1 MKNYRSSGTN
11 ILYSIFLAL
20 VFSFSMLPGCS
31 STEKHSSTGEFI
43 DDSAITAKVKAKL
56 LDDELVR
63 GTAISVE
70 TLKGTILLSGFAKS
84 QQEITQAENLAK
96 KVHGVRQ
103 VRNQI
108 VLRP

>member
-1 MKNYRSSGTN
+1 MKNNSRTN
-11 ILYSIFLAL
+11 ILYSVFLVL
-20 VFSFSMLPGCS
+20 ILSSTMLPGCS
-31 STEKHSSTGEFI
+31 STNKHSSTGEFI
-43 DDSAITAKVKAKL
+43 DDSAITTKIKAKL

-70 TLKGTILLSGFAKS
+70 TLKGVVLLSGFAKS
-84 QQEITQAENLAK
+84 QQEKSQAENIAK
-96 KVHGVRQ
+96 KVHGVHE